1 MHPTQILSSEHRVIE
16 IVLDALERM
25 AKKTLADGRLE
36 KQPALEAID
45 FIRHFADGCHHA
57 KEEGQ
62 LFPALFEKGFP
73 RQQGPVAVMLQEHEF
88 GRAHVRAMAEAVE
101 AASNGD
107 SSAVQEFVSQ
117 ARGYV
122 NLLRAH
128 IQKED
133 NILFPMA
140 DRTLSGED
148 QHCLAEAFD
157 RTETEEVGEG
167 VHERYLKL
175 AASLADRYDVPHAQ
189 LDHIHALGSPSCGHC
204 RHD

>member
-16 IVLDALERM
+16 IVLDALDRM
-25 AKKTLADGRLE
+25 AEKTLADGRLE
-36 KQPALEAID
+36 KEPALEAID

-73 RQQGPVAVMLQEHEF
+73 REEGPVAVMLQEHEL
-88 GRAHVRAMAEAVE
+88 GRAFVRGMDQAVPEASE
-101 AASNGD
+101 GNAA
-107 SSAVQEFVSQ
+107 AVQECVAQ
-117 ARGYV
+117 ARGYI

-140 DRTLSGED
+140 DRMLSGED
-148 QHCLAEAFD
+148 QRRLAEAFD

-175 AASLADRYDVPHAQ
+175 AALLAERYGVPHES
-189 LDHIHALGSPSCGHC
+189 LDHIHGHGSTSCGHHI
-204 RHD
+204 HD

>member
-1 MHPTQILSSEHRVIE
+1 MYPTQILSSEHRVIE

-25 AKKTLADGRLE
+25 AEKTLADGRLE
-36 KQPALEAID
+36 KEPALEAID

-73 RQQGPVAVMLQEHEF
+73 REHGPVAVMLQEHEF
-88 GRAHVRAMAEAVE
+88 GRAFVQGMDQAVPGASE
-101 AASNGD
+101 GNAA
-107 SSAVQEFVSQ
+107 AVQEFVSQ
-117 ARGYV
+117 ARGYL

-140 DRTLSGED
+140 DRALSDED
-148 QHCLAEAFD
+148 QHHLAEAFD
-157 RTETEEVGEG
+157 RTETEEVGAG

-175 AASLADRYDVPHAQ
+175 AASLADRYGVSHAQ
-189 LDHIHALGSPSCGHC
+189 LDHIHSQGSSSCGHC
-204 RHD
+204 HHG

>member
-1 MHPTQILSSEHRVIE
+1 MYPTQILSSEHRVIE

-25 AKKTLADGRLE
+25 AEKTLADGRLE

-73 RQQGPVAVMLQEHEF
+73 REQGPVAVMLQEHEF

-101 AASNGD
+101 PAAGGEP
-107 SSAVQEFVSQ
+107 SAVQEFVSQ

-133 NILFPMA
+133 HILFPMA
-140 DRTLSGED
+140 DRTLSGDD
-148 QHCLAEAFD
+148 QHRLAEAFD

-175 AASLADRYDVPHAQ
+175 AASLADRYGVPHES
-189 LDHIHALGSPSCGHC
+189 LDHSHGHGSTSCGH
-204 RHD
+204 HH